1 MKKNATWA
9 NNLIVDR
16 NFNWYYNTEIHK
28 NKKEQ
33 FWSKKSLNEINLY
46 FDALFSGIRVFSM
59 KFIKRNE
66 TNGVLFLA
74 KMVHSLVP
82 LVRK

>member
-1 MKKNATWA
+1 MQPGQITS
-9 NNLIVDR
+9 LL
-16 NFNWYYNTEIHK
+16 TEILTGTTILRYIK
-28 NKKEQ
+28 NKKQQ
-33 FWSKKSLNEINLY
+33 FQSKKSLNEINLY

-74 KMVHSLVP
+74 KMVHSLIP